1 MGWLGVDQPVSL
13 ITVYLGFYLAIV
25 FLSLSIACGLYYL
38 AELCEEYVM
47 TTKRLIGYTIQAELL
62 LHLLLFADR
71 LPPAALAVGIAAHLS
86 YLRLLKPFP
95 YIQLTSGSTLA
106 SIGLLLGS
114 TFMWTKH
121 YMATYY
127 TVEYIAAFLLLTT
140 FLVPFAFFLGM
151 SGDYTTLPGAGGW
164 VPTPSGGV
172 GLQRT
177 GSGRLLQPAEKK
189 KRRGAVL
196 RLFDMLR
203 RKRDEVLPDIARQ
216 LPDASHL
223 MKEKI

>member
-38 AELCEEYVM
+38 AELCEEYVL
-47 TTKRLIGYTIQAELL
+47 TTKRLIGHVIRAELL
-62 LHLLLFADR
+62 LHLLLFTDK
-71 LPPAALAVGIAAHLS
+71 LPPTALAVGIAAHLS
-86 YLRLLKPFP
+86 YIRLLKPFP
-95 YIQLTSGSTLA
+95 YIQLTAGGTLA
-106 SIGLLLGS
+106 SIGLLVAS
-114 TFMWTKH
+114 TVLWLKH
-121 YMATYY
+121 YMSSYY

-164 VPTPSGGV
+164 VPTPSGGAA
-172 GLQRT
+172 LQRT
-177 GSGRLLQPAEKK
+177 GSGRVLGPAEK

>member
-1 MGWLGVDQPVSL
+1 MAWLGEHPVSL
-13 ITVYLGFYLAIV
+13 VTVYLGFYLAIV

-47 TTKRLIGYTIQAELL
+47 TTKRLLGHTIRAELL
-62 LHLLLFADR
+62 LHLLLFADQ
-71 LPPAALAVGIAAHLS
+71 LPPLALAAGIAAHLS

-95 YIQLTSGSTLA
+95 YIQLTSGGTLA
-106 SIGLLLGS
+106 SIGLLLAS
-114 TFMWTKH
+114 TFLWVKH
-121 YMATYY
+121 YMVSYY

-164 VPTPSGGV
+164 VPTPSGGPA
-172 GLQRT
+172 LQRT
-177 GSGRLLQPAEKK
+177 GSGRVLAPAEK

-196 RLFDMLR
+196 RLFDALR
-203 RKRDEVLPDIARQ
+203 RKRDAVLPDIARQ
-216 LPDASHL
+216 LPDASHI

>member
-47 TTKRLIGYTIQAELL
+47 TTKRLIGHTIRAELL
-62 LHLLLFADR
+62 LHLLLFADK
-71 LPPAALAVGIAAHLS
+71 LPPAALGVGIVAHLS

-95 YIQLTSGSTLA
+95 YIQLTAGGTLV
-106 SIGLLLGS
+106 SIGLLLAS
-114 TFMWTKH
+114 TFLWIKH
-121 YMATYY
+121 YMASYY

-140 FLVPFAFFLGM
+140 WLVPFAFFLGM

-172 GLQRT
+172 ALQRT
-177 GSGRLLQPAEKK
+177 GSGRVLPAEK